1 MRPRRTQL
9 INAAVTAKK
18 EKKKMNTTAHMMWQT
33 FTATAKIALVV
44 GVIAAP
50 LFAVQQVNA
59 GTATLIGE
67 AQTMSNGAGLVLLFG
82 LQRS

>member
-1 MRPRRTQL
+1 
-9 INAAVTAKK
+9 
-18 EKKKMNTTAHMMWQT
+18 MNTTARN
-33 FTATAKIALVV
+33 FLRIFKATAKIALIAGVV
-44 GVIAAP
+44 AAP

-59 GTATLIGE
+59 GTETLIGE